1 MKISKSQLKKI
12 IKEELEAVLLEQDLN
27 EFGHEDILRR
37 VGDAARDVV
46 RELGIPMPDE
56 LMKMLEDMCA
66 YRGMVG
72 MLSNKDTLDAIIRNL
87 SSEDIANEIL
97 AKLKL
102 QLPVEVPREAKGILV
117 SAIDQLKSEPMRSI
131 IVTAVGQPETRE
143 ILQKAFDAVC
153 KN

>member
-37 VGDAARDVV
+37 VGDVARDVA

-56 LMKMLEDMCA
+56 LKEMLKDMCA

-72 MLSNKDTLDAIIRNL
+72 MLSDKDTLDAIIRNL
-87 SSEDIANEIL
+87 SSKDIANQIL
-97 AKLKL
+97 AKL
-102 QLPVEVPREAKGILV
+102 PEVPEKAKKKAKSVLV
-117 SAIDQLKSEPMRSI
+117 MAIEELKREPMKSFI
-131 IVTAVGQPETRE
+131 ITAMGQPETLE

>member
-37 VGDAARDVV
+37 VGDVARDVA

-56 LMKMLEDMCA
+56 LKEMLKDMCA

-72 MLSNKDTLDAIIRNL
+72 MLSDKDTLDAIIRNL
-87 SSEDIANEIL
+87 SSKDIANQIL
-97 AKLKL
+97 AKL
-102 QLPVEVPREAKGILV
+102 PEVPEKAKSVLEM
-117 SAIDQLKSEPMRSI
+117 AIEELKREPMKSFI
-131 IVTAVGQPETRE
+131 ITAMGQPETLE

>member
-1 MKISKSQLKKI
+1 M
-12 IKEELEAVLLEQDLN
+12 EQDLN

-37 VGDAARDVV
+37 VGDVARDVA

-56 LMKMLEDMCA
+56 LKEMLKDMCA

-72 MLSNKDTLDAIIRNL
+72 MLSDKDTLDAIIRNL
-87 SSEDIANEIL
+87 SSKDIANQIL
-97 AKLKL
+97 AKL
-102 QLPVEVPREAKGILV
+102 PEVPEKAKSVLEM
-117 SAIDQLKSEPMRSI
+117 AIEELKREPMKSFI
-131 IVTAVGQPETRE
+131 ITAMGQPETLE

>member
-37 VGDAARDVV
+37 VGDVARDVA

-56 LMKMLEDMCA
+56 LKKMLKDMCA

-72 MLSNKDTLDAIIRNL
+72 MLSDKDTLDAIIRNL
-87 SSEDIANEIL
+87 SSKDIANQIL
-97 AKLKL
+97 AKL
-102 QLPVEVPREAKGILV
+102 PEVPEKAKSVLEM
-117 SAIDQLKSEPMRSI
+117 AIEELKREPMKSF
-131 IVTAVGQPETRE
+131 IVTAMGQPETLK

>member
-37 VGDAARDVV
+37 VGDVARDVA
-46 RELGIPMPDE
+46 RDLGIPMPAE
-56 LMKMLEDMCA
+56 LMKMLKDMCA

-72 MLSNKDTLDAIIRNL
+72 MLSDKDTLDAIIRNL
-87 SSEDIANEIL
+87 SSEDIANQIL
-97 AKLKL
+97 AKL
-102 QLPVEVPREAKGILV
+102 PEVPGEAKGILV

>member
-37 VGDAARDVV
+37 VGDVARDVA
-46 RELGIPMPDE
+46 RDLGIPMPAE
-56 LMKMLEDMCA
+56 LMKMLKDLCA

-72 MLSNKDTLDAIIRNL
+72 MLSEEATLDAIIRNL
-87 SSEDIANEIL
+87 SSEDIANQIL
-97 AKLKL
+97 AKL
-102 QLPVEVPREAKGILV
+102 PEGIPGEAKSVLV
-117 SAIDQLKSEPMRSI
+117 MAIEELKREPMRSI